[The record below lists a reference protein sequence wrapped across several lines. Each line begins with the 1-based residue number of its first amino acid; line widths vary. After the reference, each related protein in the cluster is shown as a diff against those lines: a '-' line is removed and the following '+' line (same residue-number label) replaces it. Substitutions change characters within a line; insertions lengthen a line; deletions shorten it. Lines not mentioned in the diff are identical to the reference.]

1 MWTHTRLG
9 KWPRVRQR
17 ETTVRIH
24 AKADATTT
32 TTTRHTN
39 SRCTNMMTS
48 WHFQTYPSLYQCN
61 SSYRRGGHRGTAPV
75 TDPRWQETF
84 QTSSRPAS
92 FPRGSFAPR
101 WLNSPSSNKKQIRHL
116 AVRRW
121 SFLRLSVPLPWE
133 WEGAGWHLQKGS
145 AVADQT
151 KWPGERKEGR
161 ERSRRDSTLE
171 QTCGSQTPCEGLWS
185 YAASAIQLIESEKT
199 ATSVKRNSRWQ
210 DLKRELSHPRRL
222 FGVPL
227 ICV

>member
-121 SFLRLSVPLPWE
+121 SFLRLS
-133 WEGAGWHLQKGS
+133 S
-145 AVADQT
+145 
-151 KWPGERKEGR
+151 
-161 ERSRRDSTLE
+161 STLRVRRSWMAFAKGVGGGRPN
-171 QTCGSQTPCEGLWS
+171 QV
-185 YAASAIQLIESEKT
+185 ARRK
-199 ATSVKRNSRWQ
+199 KRR
-210 DLKRELSHPRRL
+210 
-222 FGVPL
+222 
-227 ICV
+227 